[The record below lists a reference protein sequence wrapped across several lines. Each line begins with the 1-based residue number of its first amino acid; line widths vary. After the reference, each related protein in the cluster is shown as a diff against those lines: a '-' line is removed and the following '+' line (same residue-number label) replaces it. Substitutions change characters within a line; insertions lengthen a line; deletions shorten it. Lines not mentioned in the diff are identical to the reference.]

1 MTFVTQIS
9 GYNTTVVQ
17 SALVSA
23 VNSVSPPLY
32 CNQTQGQSGVYH
44 WDFGPGLV
52 WQQPQ
57 CVAYFNAEEF
67 SSVSDTGFQ
76 VHTNFVHESYQR
88 NCVNQCV
95 DTVAGMC
102 SYTTTLNDPP
112 NLAAVPAGG
121 VNFLNFPSNC
131 SETVV
136 SYANA
141 YIYGVDNVTIS
152 VTPYY
157 TTSWGGM
164 GLFDSIQFYTV
175 TGATMGPLFLFTG
188 GTATL
193 KLTDLFTMAGI
204 SLDGQNMLTSGLGL
218 ANATTGGTNTN
229 SQTKWPPYRLT
240 GTALRLKF
248 SVSNFKTTA
257 PVNFNV
263 TAAATVVP
271 VNEPGYFVTGR
282 TDLNYQGATL
292 GQGEYDYDLYW
303 TERRWQSVRVVVGV
317 EGTLGHVDVWTAITA
332 IFHAFVASLIAVSL
346 TDIAGQ
352 VLSAEFAAEKF
363 EDNGTREAVN
373 LLLEKE
379 ADHGVP
385 FNLSD
390 LRLRQAN
397 GELSE
402 ECYEAAIFRLEK
414 EIDELRD
421 GGQKVR
427 KAAAIMAEELNMAQL
442 LDESGPP
449 PAAVYKLQ
457 DASNGDEILL
467 FPGDNVIGRGIGAI
481 KTATVSR
488 KQLCITIDPD
498 SMRAF
503 VRSMRADKSPSVP
516 AIKRTASGQ
525 KTWRALSQ
533 KGQSLALGDTLCLQI
548 KPGAPGQEPGA
559 IHEYV
564 MVTIEAPPLVKELG
578 FFDKLKMQVGLPL

>member
-1 MTFVTQIS
+1 VTFVTQIG
-9 GYNTTVVQ
+9 GYNSSVVQ
-17 SALVSA
+17 PALLAA
-23 VNSVSPPLY
+23 VNSVAPPLY
-32 CNQTQGQSGVYH
+32 CNQSGPYH

-88 NCVNQCV
+88 NCVNTGCTTSAAQ
-95 DTVAGMC
+95 MC
-102 SYTTTLNDPP
+102 TYTTTLLDPP
-112 NLAAVPAGG
+112 NLNAVPPGG
-121 VNFLNFPSNC
+121 VTFLNFPTNC
-131 SETVV
+131 SEQVF

-157 TTSWGGM
+157 TTSWGAF
-164 GLFDSIQFYTV
+164 GLFDSIQFYDAG
-175 TGATMGPLFLFTG
+175 GATMGPLFLFTG

-193 KLTDLFTMAGI
+193 KLSDLFTMAGI
-204 SLDGQNMLTSGLGL
+204 SLDGQNVLTSGLGL
-218 ANATTGGTNTN
+218 SNATTGGTNTN

-240 GTALRLKF
+240 GTALRMKF
-248 SVSNFKTTA
+248 TVANFKTTS

-263 TAAATVVP
+263 TAAASVVP

-282 TDLNYQGATL
+282 TDLNYMGSTM
-292 GQGEYDYDLYW
+292 GQGEYAYDLYW

-317 EGTLGHVDVWTAITA
+317 EGTLGHIDVFTAITA
-332 IFHAFVASLIAVSL
+332 IFHAFVASLIAVTL
-346 TDIAGQ
+346 TDCAGQ

-467 FPGDNVIGRGIGAI
+467 FPGDNVLGRGIGAI

-488 KQLCITIDPD
+488 KQLCVTIDPD

-578 FFDKLKMQVGLPL
+578 FFDKLKMQIGMPL